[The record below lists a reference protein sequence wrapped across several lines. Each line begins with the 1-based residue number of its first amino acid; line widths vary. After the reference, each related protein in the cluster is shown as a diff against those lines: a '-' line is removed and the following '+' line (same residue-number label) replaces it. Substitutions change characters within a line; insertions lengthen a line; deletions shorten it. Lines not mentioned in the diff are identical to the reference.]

1 MSSKLDQFLNGTYK
15 GSLSSLPELIIEHLG
30 GKMMFIDLADGAR
43 VYRIVDWVYEIK
55 GSKSEQRHIP
65 WAHLKRTILKQGD
78 LDLNEIVQV
87 IEIETSGGVQP
98 TDFTTDE
105 GLYTLTQRMSDRSAT
120 VRQVKDY
127 LARAGVFADE
137 VRTNRNQQRDELME
151 RLIAE
156 NPERAMEAIVA
167 RYRAQGKSDL
177 WIERRI
183 VGMQKRNKFTS
194 ALRETSASS
203 PNYAQATNAGY
214 QGAFN
219 MMKDEIV
226 AYLGLT
232 KQQARQLRDH
242 ISEIALQGIA
252 LYETASAEK
261 MKIMKRTLTPLEQAE
276 IVRTC
281 ARIVAPSMKALADY
295 VGVDVLSGQPL
306 LTTGE

>member
-1 MSSKLDQFLNGTYK
+1 MTTDLELFLNGQLDD
-15 GSLSSLPELIIEHLG
+15 SRPLPELIIDHLG
-30 GKMMFIDLADGAR
+30 GTIMYIDQTDGNRLYR
-43 VYRIVDWVYEIK
+43 VSDWVYEIS
-55 GSKSEQRHIP
+55 GSRNKQRFAP
-65 WAHLKRTILKQGD
+65 WKDVKRTILKQGD
-78 LDLNEIVQV
+78 FKVSENLTVLA
-87 IEIETSGGVQP
+87 IETSGGLQE
-98 TDFTTDE
+98 TDFADAE
-105 GLYTLTQRMSDRSAT
+105 GLYAITQRMSDRSAT
-120 VRQVKDY
+120 VRQIKSY
-127 LARAGVFADE
+127 LVQAGVFVDDL
-137 VRTNRNQQRDELME
+137 RTEPEQRDELME

>member
-1 MSSKLDQFLNGTYK
+1 MSLIERYLNNDPE
-15 GSLSSLPELIIEHLG
+15 LADIPLPEIIIQSLG
-30 GKMMFIDLADGAR
+30 GKMDYVDLEDGRRLYAVR
-43 VYRIVDWVYEIK
+43 DWVYEIK
-55 GSKSEQRHIP
+55 GSVTPQRHSP
-65 WAHLKRTILKQGD
+65 WANLKRTIKRQGD
-78 LDLNEIVQV
+78 FDLVAILYALP
-87 IEIETSGGVQP
+87 IETPKGKFEI
-98 TDFTTDE
+98 DFTDDE
-105 GLYTLTQRMSDRSAT
+105 GLYAITQRISDRSPV

-127 LARAGVFADE
+127 LAKAGVFVDE
-137 VRTNRNQQRDELME
+137 LRTEPEQRDELME

-261 MKIMKRTLTPLEQAE
+261 MKIMKRALTPLEQAE

>member
-1 MSSKLDQFLNGTYK
+1 MIVKL
-15 GSLSSLPELIIEHLG
+15 
-30 GKMMFIDLADGAR
+30 
-43 VYRIVDWVYEIK
+43 
-55 GSKSEQRHIP
+55 
-65 WAHLKRTILKQGD
+65 GD
-78 LDLNEIVQV
+78 INLDEIVYPL
-87 IEIETSGGVQP
+87 EIETPGGPQ
-98 TDFTTDE
+98 TTEFTTDE
-105 GLYTLTQRMSDRSAT
+105 GLYAITQRMSDRSPV

-127 LARAGVFADE
+127 LVKAGVFVDDL
-137 VRTNRNQQRDELME
+137 RTEPEQHDELME

-232 KQQARQLRDH
+232 KQQARHLRDH

>member
-1 MSSKLDQFLNGTYK
+1 MSLIERYLNNDPE
-15 GSLSSLPELIIEHLG
+15 LAQIPLPEIIIQSLG
-30 GKMMFIDLADGAR
+30 GKMDFIEIDGKKYYAIR
-43 VYRIVDWVYEIK
+43 DWVYEIK
-55 GSKSEQRHIP
+55 GSVSKRRGIP
-65 WAHLKRTILKQGD
+65 WDDLKSKIDEQGD
-78 LDLNEIVQV
+78 FRVSDIVRYLP
-87 IEIETSGGVQP
+87 IETPGGTFEIEF
-98 TDFTTDE
+98 TDAE
-105 GLYTLTQRMSDRSAT
+105 GLYAITQRMADRSAT

-127 LARAGVFADE
+127 LAKAGVFVDDL
-137 VRTNRNQQRDELME
+137 RTEPEQRDELME

-214 QGAFN
+214 QGAFS

-261 MKIMKRTLTPLEQAE
+261 MKIMKRALTPLEQAE

>member
-1 MSSKLDQFLNGTYK
+1 MKSNLELFLSGNQT
-15 GSLSSLPELIIEHLG
+15 SANRPLPELIIEHLG
-30 GKMMFIDLADGAR
+30 GTMMYVDQPDGTRLYR
-43 VYRIVDWVYEIK
+43 VVDWVYEIK
-55 GSKSEQRHIP
+55 GSSAKERNTA
-65 WAHLKRTILKQGD
+65 WANLKRVIVKLGD
-78 LDLNEIVQV
+78 INLDEIVYPL
-87 IEIETSGGVQP
+87 EIETPGGPQ
-98 TDFTTDE
+98 TTEFTTDE
-105 GLYTLTQRMSDRSAT
+105 GLYAITQRMSDRSLV

-127 LARAGVFADE
+127 LAKAGVFVDDL
-137 VRTNRNQQRDELME
+137 RTEPEQRDELME

>member
-1 MSSKLDQFLNGTYK
+1 MKSNLELFLSGNQT
-15 GSLSSLPELIIEHLG
+15 SDNRPLPELIIEHLG
-30 GKMMFIDLADGAR
+30 GTMMYLDQPDGTRLYR
-43 VYRIVDWVYEIK
+43 VVDWVYEIK
-55 GSKSEQRHIP
+55 GSSAKERNTA
-65 WAHLKRTILKQGD
+65 WANLKRVIVKLGD
-78 LDLNEIVQV
+78 INLDEIVYPL
-87 IEIETSGGVQP
+87 EIETPGGPQ
-98 TDFTTDE
+98 TTEFATDE
-105 GLYTLTQRMSDRSAT
+105 GLYAITQRMSDRSAT

-127 LARAGVFADE
+127 LAKAGVFVDDL
-137 VRTNRNQQRDELME
+137 RTEPEQRDELME

-156 NPERAMEAIVA
+156 NPERAVAAIIA
-167 RYRAQGKSDL
+167 RYRAQGKSDR

-183 VGMQKRNKFTS
+183 MGMQKRDKFTA

-261 MKIMKRTLTPLEQAE
+261 MKIMKRALTPLEQAE

-281 ARIVAPSMKALADY
+281 ARIVAPSMKALAEY